1 MTIKDDVKS
10 LIAKEAWTM
19 TDIAGILYKTE
30 NKRIAASSLSQKL
43 KNETIKYREILQI
56 ADILG
61 YDVEFKKRN
70 K

>member
-43 KNETIKYREILQI
+43 KNETIKYREIIQI

>member
-19 TDIAGILYKTE
+19 TDVAGILYKTE

-43 KNETIKYREILQI
+43 KNETIKYREIIQI

>member
-19 TDIAGILYKTE
+19 TDVAGILYKTE

>member
-61 YDVEFKKRN
+61 YDIEFKKRN

>member
-1 MTIKDDVKS
+1 MTLKDDVKS

-61 YDVEFKKRN
+61 YDIEFKKRN

>member
-10 LIAKEAWTM
+10 LIAKEACTM

-43 KNETIKYREILQI
+43 KNETIKYREIIQI